1 MYVRILIIMIL
12 AYAPPAA
19 ADALTRFFKE
29 VKSYS
34 ARFEQVVVDEEGNVT
49 QRSSGQLWIHRPNKF
64 RWDYAAPYQQSIVG
78 DGAKLWI
85 HDVALEQVTVRALSD
100 ALGDTPAVLLAG
112 TGSLSDSFIIQALPA
127 APGAALTWFTLQPKK
142 KESGFEKIKLAFA
155 RNRLARLD
163 LTDGFN
169 QTTQITLS
177 DYRENPRIDPFKFR
191 FTPPAGT
198 DVVEQ

>member
-1 MYVRILIIMIL
+1 MTRILIISL
-12 AYAPPAA
+12 LGFTQPAAA
-19 ADALTRFFKE
+19 ADALTRFFKD

-34 ARFEQVVVDEEGNVT
+34 ARFEQVVVDQDKKVT

-64 RWDYAAPYQQSIVG
+64 RWDYAAPYEQSIVG

-85 HDVALEQVTVRALSD
+85 YDVALEQVTVRALSN

-112 TGSLSDSFIIQALPA
+112 KGSLNDSFSVKKIPSDDAS
-127 APGAALTWFTLQPKK
+127 LTWFELRPKK
-142 KESGFEKIKLAFA
+142 KDSGFDEIRLAFA
-155 RNRLARLD
+155 RNRLARLE
-163 LTDGFN
+163 LTDGFS

-191 FTPPAGT
+191 FTPPPGT